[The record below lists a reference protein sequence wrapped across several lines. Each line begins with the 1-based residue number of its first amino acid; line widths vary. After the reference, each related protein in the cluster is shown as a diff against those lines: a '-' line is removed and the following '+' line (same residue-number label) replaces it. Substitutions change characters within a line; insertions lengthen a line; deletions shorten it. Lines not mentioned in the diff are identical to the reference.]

1 MVMCDDCNREML
13 LAASCSARFV
23 ELAGQRYERL
33 PYRPPRAQRDA
44 AMRCHDCGVRP
55 GGFHHFGCD
64 MERCPRCGGQLLCCR
79 CWPDDDD
86 EDDEDDDEDC
96 FVVGVEGLEPPTSAL

>member
-1 MVMCDDCNREML
+1 MVMCQDCNREML
-13 LAASCSARFV
+13 LAASCSARIV

-33 PYRPPRAQRDA
+33 PYRPSRMQRDA

-64 MERCPRCGGQLLCCR
+64 MERCPRCGGQLFCCD
-79 CWPDDDD
+79 CWPDD
-86 EDDEDDDEDC
+86 ENDDDDGDDC
-96 FVVGVEGLEPPTSAL
+96 FVAGVEGLEPPTSAG